1 MRVLRLERTSDLPA
15 ALTELGF
22 TRPLPTIVVVGAAD
36 RLTSAELEFLEPVL
50 DDLAALVERTGAA
63 VVDGGTDAGVMRL
76 VGRARGRGRD
86 FPLVGVVVAALAG
99 EPGAEPAAG
108 QAPLEPNHSHVLLV
122 PGAAWG
128 DEVPWLARVA
138 GALAAG
144 APSATVLLNGGD
156 ISYADAAASIA
167 AGRRVLAVAG
177 TGGAADAVVG
187 AIRGEPAEEP
197 ARALA
202 ASELV
207 RVVELSHDSGPSLIE
222 EIERIVS
229 GGS

>member
-1 MRVLRLERTSDLPA
+1 M
-15 ALTELGF
+15 
-22 TRPLPTIVVVGAAD
+22 
-36 RLTSAELEFLEPVL
+36 
-50 DDLAALVERTGAA
+50 
-63 VVDGGTDAGVMRL
+63 
-76 VGRARGRGRD
+76 
-86 FPLVGVVVAALAG
+86 
-99 EPGAEPAAG
+99 
-108 QAPLEPNHSHVLLV
+108 
-122 PGAAWG
+122 
-128 DEVPWLARVA
+128 
-138 GALAAG
+138 
-144 APSATVLLNGGD
+144 LLNGGE